1 MEDRTV
7 FVALLATFFAGILI
21 LILSTPLARAVGQDE
36 AQTTPYSDPTVA
48 EAAMPSRCSS
58 MFQILD
64 ANRDGYINDQEAKK
78 SAEATATWKNLDSNL
93 DNRISFA
100 EYCATRK

>member
-1 MEDRTV
+1 
-7 FVALLATFFAGILI
+7 
-21 LILSTPLARAVGQDE
+21 
-36 AQTTPYSDPTVA
+36 
-48 EAAMPSRCSS
+48 

-64 ANRDGYINDQEAKK
+64 ANRDGYINNEEAKK
-78 SAEATATWKNLDSNL
+78 SAETTATWKGLDSNV